1 MVSLETHMKKSF
13 PIAVGTTLLFA
24 AGLPLAQDTK
34 APASNPSAATT
45 QPGSSMNMGSQMG
58 QMDEHMKKMQAL
70 HERMATAAT
79 PDERQ
84 GLMAEQRQ
92 EMQQGMAM
100 MQDMH
105 DMDHSGPM
113 MGSDGKG
120 MKGKAVDQ
128 KTQMQLMDQRM
139 DMMQLM
145 MQSMMDQQGA
155 SGSGMM
161 PVRTR

>member
-1 MVSLETHMKKSF
+1 
-13 PIAVGTTLLFA
+13 
-24 AGLPLAQDTK
+24 
-34 APASNPSAATT
+34 
-45 QPGSSMNMGSQMG
+45 
-58 QMDEHMKKMQAL
+58 
-70 HERMATAAT
+70 
-79 PDERQ
+79 
-84 GLMAEQRQ
+84 MAEQRP

-113 MGSDGKG
+113 MGGDGKG
-120 MKGKAVDQ
+120 MQGKAVGR
-128 KTQMQLMDQRM
+128 KTQMQLMGQRM